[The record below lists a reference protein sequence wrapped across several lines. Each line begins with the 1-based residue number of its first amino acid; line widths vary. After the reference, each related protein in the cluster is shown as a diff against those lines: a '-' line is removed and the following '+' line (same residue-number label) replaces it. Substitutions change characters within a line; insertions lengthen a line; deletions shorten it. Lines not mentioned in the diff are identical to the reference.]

1 MLPSTIQELDDR
13 NNQADTRRIIMSQQ
27 AVEPKDCG
35 MDQKLRD
42 GGEEV
47 EERDLIQ
54 KVDEGRYNWGRP
66 E

>member
-1 MLPSTIQELDDR
+1 
-13 NNQADTRRIIMSQQ
+13 MSQQ